1 MSFGFLKFTSTD
13 LSLHQCSDFEGWTI
27 LQCKRGAEAPQQ
39 FSTHIVLYPVVHSK
53 QLGMEEHEKHETPNC
68 LRTREVLPFKER

>member
-13 LSLHQCSDFEGWTI
+13 LSLHQCSDFEGCTI

-39 FSTHIVLYPVVHSK
+39 FSTHRALSSCS
-53 QLGMEEHEKHETPNC
+53 QQTAWDGG
-68 LRTREVLPFKER
+68 TRET